1 MSLPSTF
8 IAEVLVSQP
17 VTQSTWPV
25 STGDMSAPSVT
36 ICTSLSG
43 ILFLASSARSRMMP
57 VAWIPTFLPI
67 KSFGSRM
74 GFFFNEK
81 NA

>member
-1 MSLPSTF
+1 MSAPSTF
-8 IAEVLVSQP
+8 MALVLVSQP

-25 STGDMSAPSVT
+25 STGDMSAPMVT

-43 ILFLASSARSRMMP
+43 ILFLASSARSRMTP
-57 VAWIPTFLPI
+57 VAWMPTFLPTR
-67 KSFGSRM
+67 SFGSRI
-74 GFFFNEK
+74 GFFFSEK